1 MEKIKL
7 SVDPYNLIITG
18 VGGQGNV
25 LASRVIGDILSQ
37 SGLFVTIGETFG
49 ASQRGGS
56 VMSHLRI
63 SAKESR
69 SPQIPRGK
77 AHMIVALEPV
87 EGLRVL
93 KMYGNPTVN
102 ILCNTRPIQPIGVIC
117 GEQSYPSLENMK
129 NWISALSKKA
139 WFIETADEAL
149 KMGNPILGNIM
160 SVGALAAT
168 NVLPIEKDRFF
179 KVIQE
184 KMPVKSVE
192 INMEAFEKGMRMIFD

>member
-1 MEKIKL
+1 METIQL
-7 SVDPYNLIITG
+7 SADPYNLIITG

-63 SAKESR
+63 SSKGSR
-69 SPQIPRGK
+69 SPQIPKGS
-77 AHMIVALEPV
+77 AHMIIALEPV

-93 KMYGNPTVN
+93 KEYGNPDVHV
-102 ILCNTRPIQPIGVIC
+102 LCNTRPIQPIGVIC
-117 GEQSYPSLENMK
+117 GEQSYPSAENIED
-129 NWISALSKKA
+129 WIKKLSSKA
-139 WFIETADEAL
+139 WFIETADAAL

-168 NVLPIEKDRFF
+168 KVLPIEKKRFL
-179 KVIQE
+179 KVLQE
-184 KMPVKSVE
+184 KMPAKTIE
-192 INMEAFEKGMRMIFD
+192 LNMQAFEMGMQMIND